1 MQSTGWLCHD
11 ACNHVSVAQLVPG
24 EAAISAGSDQ
34 EPEFG
39 SFRQQTEPVHYPGG
53 VHIQPDNITN
63 FLSEVG
69 IIAYLERSEP
79 VRLQISRFP
88 YLTHL
93 PARHPGMLGHETDAP
108 VCGLFRDLVDRVL

>member
-11 ACNHVSVAQLVPG
+11 TCNHVSVAQLVPG

-79 VRLQISRFP
+79 VRLQICCFP
-88 YLTHL
+88 DLMHL
-93 PARHPGMLGHETDAP
+93 PACHPGMLRHETDAP
-108 VCGLFRDLVDRVL
+108 MCGLFWYFMGRVI

>member
-79 VRLQISRFP
+79 VRLQICCFP
-88 YLTHL
+88 DLRIIKPLNTSLTV
-93 PARHPGMLGHETDAP
+93 AFAP
-108 VCGLFRDLVDRVL
+108 LADGLRAT